1 MCGRFAQA
9 QTREEYL
16 AYLADE
22 ADRDIAYDPE
32 PIGRFNVAPGTKVLL
47 LSERDEQL
55 HLDPVFWGYAPGWWD
70 KPPLIN
76 ARVETAATSRM
87 FKPLWQHGRAIC
99 FADGWFEWK
108 KEGDKKQPYF
118 IHRADGQPI
127 FMAAIG
133 STPFE
138 RGDDAEGFLIVT
150 SAADKGLVDIH
161 DRRPLV
167 LSPEAARDW
176 MRRGYR
182 RERSRRDNCRRCSA
196 RRQVY
201 LARRY
206 SRIGECEESRAGTNR
221 ADFVSC
227 VFISVAHRLLYD

>member
-16 AYLADE
+16 AYLAYE
-22 ADRDIAYDPE
+22 ADLDIAYNPE
-32 PIGRFNVAPGTKVLL
+32 PIGRYNVAPGTKVLL

-55 HLDPVFWGYAPGWWD
+55 QLDPVFWVYAPGWWD

-87 FKPLWQHGRAIC
+87 FKSLWQHGRAIC

-118 IHRADGQPI
+118 IHRTDNHPI

-133 STPFE
+133 KTPFDRVE
-138 RGDDAEGFLIVT
+138 ENQGFVIVT
-150 SAADKGLVDIH
+150 AAADQGLMVIH

-167 LSPEAARDW
+167 LTPEAAQSWLRA
-176 MRRGYR
+176 
-182 RERSRRDNCRRCSA
+182 ETSNKEA
-196 RRQVY
+196 EE
-201 LARRY
+201 LATHGALPASKFTWY
-206 SRIGECEESRAGTNR
+206 PVSSDIGNVRNHSSNL
-221 ADFVSC
+221 
-227 VFISVAHRLLYD
+227 ILPK

>member
-16 AYLADE
+16 AYLSDE

-32 PIGRFNVAPGTKVLL
+32 PIGRYNVAPGTKVLL

-55 HLDPVFWGYAPGWWD
+55 HLDPVLWSYAPGWWD

-87 FKPLWQHGRAIC
+87 FKSLWQHGRAIC

-138 RGDDAEGFLIVT
+138 RGDEAEGFLIVT
-150 SAADKGLVDIH
+150 SAAEKAWSTFTTVGLWFC
-161 DRRPLV
+161 RQKRPGNGCARMLAGKKQKR
-167 LSPEAARDW
+167 LSPTALCQQTSLS
-176 MRRGYR
+176 GTP
-182 RERSRRDNCRRCSA
+182 CR
-196 RRQVY
+196 VP
-201 LARRY
+201 L
-206 SRIGECEESRAGTNR
+206 GM
-221 ADFVSC
+221 
-227 VFISVAHRLLYD
+227 

>member
-1 MCGRFAQA
+1 MAVLHKLKRVKNIWL
-9 QTREEYL
+9 TWPMKP
-16 AYLADE
+16 
-22 ADRDIAYDPE
+22 IATSHTTLSLSDVITWRQVP
-32 PIGRFNVAPGTKVLL
+32 KVLL
-47 LSERDEQL
+47 LSERDEKL
-55 HLDPVFWGYAPGWWD
+55 HLDPVLWSYAPGWWD
-70 KPPLIN
+70 KAPLIN

-138 RGDDAEGFLIVT
+138 RGDEAEGFLIVT
-150 SAADKGLVDIH
+150 SASDKGLVDIH

-167 LSPEAARDW
+167 LSPEAAREW
-176 MRRGYR
+176 MRQDIGGKEAEEIAADGTVAADKFIWYAVTRAVSNVKNQGP
-182 RERSRRDNCRRCSA
+182 EIIEAINAICSN
-196 RRQVY
+196 
-201 LARRY
+201 
-206 SRIGECEESRAGTNR
+206 E
-221 ADFVSC
+221 
-227 VFISVAHRLLYD
+227 

>member
-1 MCGRFAQA
+1 MCGRFSQSMP
-9 QTREEYL
+9 REDYL
-16 AYLADE
+16 TLIAEE
-22 ADRDIAYDPE
+22 AERDIPFDPE
-32 PIGRFNVAPGTKVLL
+32 PIGRYNVAPGTKVLL

-55 HLDPVFWGYAPGWWD
+55 HLDPVYWGYAPGWWD

-87 FKPLWQHGRAIC
+87 FKPLWQHGRAIV

-118 IHRADGQPI
+118 IHRADGKPL

-138 RGDDAEGFLIVT
+138 RGDEAEGFLIVT
-150 SAADKGLVDIH
+150 AAADKGLVDIH

-167 LSPEAARDW
+167 LSPEAAREW
-176 MRRGYR
+176 MRQDVGGKVAEKITYDGMVT
-182 RERSRRDNCRRCSA
+182 EDSFIWHAVSRDVGNTKNQGRH
-196 RRQVY
+196 
-201 LARRY
+201 L
-206 SRIGECEESRAGTNR
+206 
-221 ADFVSC
+221 
-227 VFISVAHRLLYD
+227 ISKLKNQ